1 MPGVNIG
8 IDLGTTRIVTCVE
21 GKDEFNTQSAVVAY
35 NKSGKMLA
43 VGEKAYS
50 MIGKEPRSIVCIRP
64 MKDGVVSNFTV
75 TEQMLRYIINEICG
89 NEIFKPNLI
98 VSIPGTVTNLE
109 KRTILDVI
117 TIAGAGRVC
126 LLQEPLAAAIG
137 AGIDTWNPTGVMLVD
152 LGGGTT
158 DIAIITMG
166 VVSVAQSIKTA
177 GNKLNDSILR
187 YVKRERNVLIGER
200 TAEHIK
206 STIGC
211 AYRRKDV
218 IAMVAKGK
226 DYISGMPVEFEIS
239 SDEVYFAIR
248 EDILSILSAV
258 CSVFEQT
265 PPELAADIMDEGV
278 VLTGGTARLFGLDKA
293 IEKRTGVKT
302 YVADD
307 PENCVIRGIKQA
319 VENVDHLAESGYFFI
334 TREDITGVTNEQKGD
349 DF

>member
-1 MPGVNIG
+1 MPGINIG

-21 GKDEFNTQSAVVAY
+21 GKDEFDTQSAVVAY

-64 MKDGVVSNFTV
+64 MKEGVVSNFTV
-75 TEQMLRYIINEICG
+75 TEQMLRYMINRICG

-117 TIAGAGRVC
+117 TMGGAAKVC

-137 AGIDTWNPTGVMLVD
+137 AGIDTWQPSGVMLVD

-166 VVSVAQSIKTA
+166 VVSVAHSIKTA
-177 GNKLNDSILR
+177 GNKLDESIIR
-187 YVKRERNVLIGER
+187 YVKRERNVIIGEH

-206 STIGC
+206 KTVGC
-211 AYRRKDV
+211 AYRRPDV
-218 IAMVAKGK
+218 LAMVAKGK

-239 SDEVYFAIR
+239 SDEVYLAIR
-248 EDILSILSAV
+248 EDILDILAAV

-265 PPELAADIMDEGV
+265 PPELSADIIDEGV
-278 VLTGGTARLFGLDKA
+278 ILTGGTAKLFGLDKA
-293 IEKRTGVKT
+293 IEDRTGVKT
-302 YVADD
+302 YVAED

-319 VENVDHLAESGYFFI
+319 VDNVERLEESGYFFV
-334 TREDITGVTNEQKGD
+334 TREDITGVTNDRKGD

>member
-1 MPGVNIG
+1 MPGINIG
-8 IDLGTTRIVTCVE
+8 IDLGTTRIVTCCE
-21 GKDEFNTQSAVVAY
+21 GKDEFDTQSAVVAY
-35 NKSGKMLA
+35 NKSGRMLA
-43 VGEKAYS
+43 VGEKAYD

-75 TEQMLRYIINEICG
+75 TEQMLRYLINNICG

-98 VSIPGTVTNLE
+98 VSIPGTITNLE

-117 TIAGAGRVC
+117 TMGGAGKVC

-152 LGGGTT
+152 LGGGTN
-158 DIAIITMG
+158 DIAIIKMG
-166 VVSVAQSIKTA
+166 VVSVAQSIKVA
-177 GNKLNDSILR
+177 GNKLNESILR

-206 STIGC
+206 ATIGC

-218 IAMVAKGK
+218 RAMVSKGK

-248 EDILSILSAV
+248 EDILDILAAV

-265 PPELAADIMDEGV
+265 PPELAADIMDEGI
-278 VLTGGTARLFGLDKA
+278 VLTGGTAKLYGLDTA

-302 YVADD
+302 YVAEE

-319 VENVDHLAESGYFFI
+319 VENVDRLAANGYFFV
-334 TREDITGVTNEQKGD
+334 TREDITGVTNDQKGD
-349 DF
+349 EY